1 MRHVVEQDVL
11 NLKEHGPSEEY
22 VNKTRENFLK
32 NRQENVI
39 TNSFWQQSLMSY
51 YLDNKDMVTEYEKI
65 VKEITPASVKEFIT
79 AFLGQ
84 GNFID
89 ISMNPAR

>member
-11 NLKEHGPSEEY
+11 NLK
-22 VNKTRENFLK
+22 NMDLRRIRQQNQENFLK

-51 YLDNKDMVTEYEKI
+51 YLDNKDMVTEYEKL
-65 VKEITPASVKEFIT
+65 S
-79 AFLGQ
+79 
-84 GNFID
+84 
-89 ISMNPAR
+89 